1 MPLAAWFVFAHVAAA
16 VILGWA
22 YFRRYRVTRP
32 PIGVLGIGDVAF
44 MLGAIVFVPVLYLAM
59 PVSLVFGFLGVVTLS
74 ALYLACEP
82 VLAAAWVVWLVTLA
96 LAAADI
102 ISALLLGA
110 NSSVSFAVNNLVIV
124 LAAVGVTNLWAQ
136 SGMRARDA
144 VVLGLG
150 LVVYDFVATSQL
162 PLMGDLFARLEGL
175 PFTPHLAWPVAGDGW
190 RAIGLDDPLLATV
203 FPLVM
208 RKAFG
213 RSAGLLAMVLGLGAI
228 GALLALPLAT
238 IFPVMVVLGPLML
251 AQYVYWSRRY
261 RVERTTWQYLQAE
274 PLARPNNPPCS
285 ANATR
290 RGR

>member
-1 MPLAAWFVFAHVAAA
+1 M
-16 VILGWA
+16 
-22 YFRRYRVTRP
+22 
-32 PIGVLGIGDVAF
+32 
-44 MLGAIVFVPVLYLAM
+44 
-59 PVSLVFGFLGVVTLS
+59 
-74 ALYLACEP
+74 
-82 VLAAAWVVWLVTLA
+82 
-96 LAAADI
+96 
-102 ISALLLGA
+102 
-110 NSSVSFAVNNLVIV
+110 
-124 LAAVGVTNLWAQ
+124 
-136 SGMRARDA
+136 
-144 VVLGLG
+144 
-150 LVVYDFVATSQL
+150 VYDFVATSQL
-162 PLMGDLFARLEGL
+162 PLMGDLFARLDGL
-175 PFTPHLAWPVAGDGW
+175 PFTPRLAWPVGGDGW
-190 RAIGLDDPLLATV
+190 LAIGLGDLLLATV